1 MKQAYLDKALAV
13 ARTSEHATQV
23 GCILLKKGRIVT
35 EATNSYKTHPVQ
47 AHWAQKARRPYG
59 VHLHAEMA
67 ALVRCTVEA
76 DTLIVARIDKKGVP
90 RISKPCP
97 ICRAAIEESTVKT
110 IVYIDRKGEWREERV

>member
-1 MKQAYLDKALAV
+1 MKLAHLDKALAV

-67 ALVRCTVEA
+67 ALVRCREEA
-76 DTLIVARIDKKGVP
+76 DTLIVARVDKRGMK

-97 ICRAAIEESTVKT
+97 ICRAAIQESNISRV
-110 IVYIDRKGEWREERV
+110 VYINRKGEWDEERI